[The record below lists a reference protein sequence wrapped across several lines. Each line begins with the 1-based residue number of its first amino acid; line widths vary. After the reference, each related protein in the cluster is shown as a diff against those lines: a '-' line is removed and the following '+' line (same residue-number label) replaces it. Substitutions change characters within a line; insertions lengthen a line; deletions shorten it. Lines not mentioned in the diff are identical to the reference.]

1 MSKQVQ
7 GSVGEG
13 ALRRP
18 PGPPARPENERFY
31 QTAGTRIEFWYR
43 KGKEK
48 VWFWV
53 DNRLKI

>member
-7 GSVGEG
+7 GSEGEG

-18 PGPPARPENERFY
+18 PGPSARPENERFY
-31 QTAGTRIEFWYR
+31 QTAGTRIEFWYG

-48 VWFWV
+48 V
-53 DNRLKI
+53 